1 MRVAVSSLAV
11 IYRSLCYRMFGLL
24 VQNYLIIQ
32 MAISNSINPNSTSV
46 QSPFPSAHASKIPV
60 SSRQYARWTVV
71 FVALLAAWL
80 LAACGPEKADTS
92 QDQLVT
98 ETKQIALDYQISN
111 NLEQARAQLNALKVA
126 NPSQWLVYVA
136 ETAIEQNNDNDG
148 MTALAHLASDLGLQ
162 SEPINQFAV
171 QHNLLKSALAAAG
184 VAQKNAADTN
194 QGNAQPVVV
203 QQAPPVQSGPVA
215 PTTTLTQSSTVVQV
229 ASIANTTNQTK
240 TQPVSTTLVLTPT
253 PALQPTQVA
262 ETKPVIKADS
272 QINVRSGPGTDY
284 DIIGALQTGESA
296 PITGKNDSGDW
307 WQVTLNNGQQG
318 WVFGQLVE
326 TSGDAA
332 AIAVAANIPPPPPT
346 ATPAPA
352 TPTPVPQATPAP
364 QATDAP
370 TAAPTP
376 VPNGND
382 FVMIQKHLWDVIENG
397 GQLDGPSVTCG
408 QARELIVKVQDANGS
423 PLNGVAVQVQY
434 GAQEIY
440 VTGAQGKGDG
450 IAEFVLGGGQDVKVI
465 KDVDGRQVTS
475 DVATGLSTKPWEI
488 PYETLIEGRF
498 CQDDASCKSFVDH
511 TGCYG
516 HYSWTVTFKR
526 QH

>member
-1 MRVAVSSLAV
+1 M
-11 IYRSLCYRMFGLL
+11 
-24 VQNYLIIQ
+24 
-32 MAISNSINPNSTSV
+32 
-46 QSPFPSAHASKIPV
+46 
-60 SSRQYARWTVV
+60 
-71 FVALLAAWL
+71 
-80 LAACGPEKADTS
+80 
-92 QDQLVT
+92 T

-111 NLEQARAQLNALKVA
+111 NLDQARAQLNTLKVA

-136 ETAIEQNNDNDG
+136 ETAIEQNNDKDG

-162 SEPINQFAV
+162 SQPINQFAV

-184 VAQKNAADTN
+184 APQKNTTDVKADGN
-194 QGNAQPVVV
+194 KANAQPVAV
-203 QQAPPVQSGPVA
+203 QQAVTPVQSALV
-215 PTTTLTQSSTVVQV
+215 TTTTPVTQALTIVQSSAV
-229 ASIANTTNQTK
+229 ANTTNQTK

-253 PALQPTQVA
+253 PALQPTKVA
-262 ETKPVIKADS
+262 DTKPAIKATN
-272 QINVRSGPGTDY
+272 QINVRSGPGTNY
-284 DIIGALQTGESA
+284 DIIGTLQTGESA
-296 PITGKNDSGDW
+296 PITAKNDSGDW
-307 WQVTLNNGQQG
+307 WQVTLNSGQQG

-332 AIAVAANIPPPPPT
+332 AIAVAANIPTPPPT

-352 TPTPVPQATPAP
+352 TPTTAP
-364 QATDAP
+364 QATDTPAS
-370 TAAPTP
+370 PTP

-382 FVMIQKHLWDVIENG
+382 FVMIQRHLWDVIENG

-408 QARELIVKVQDANGS
+408 QARELIVHVQDANGS

-434 GAQEIY
+434 GAREIY

-465 KDVDGRQVTS
+465 KDVDGHEVTS

-488 PYETLIEGRF
+488 PYETLIGGRF

>member
-1 MRVAVSSLAV
+1 
-11 IYRSLCYRMFGLL
+11 MFGLL

-46 QSPFPSAHASKIPV
+46 QSPFSSAHASKIPV
-60 SSRQYARWTVV
+60 PSRQYARWTAV

-80 LAACGPEKADTS
+80 LSACGPEKSDTS

-111 NLEQARAQLNALKVA
+111 NLEQARTQLNGLKVA

-148 MTALAHLASDLGLQ
+148 MTALAHLVSDLGLQ

-171 QHNLLKSALAAAG
+171 QHNLLKSALAAAD
-184 VAQKNAADTN
+184 ATHKNTTNLN
-194 QGNAQPVVV
+194 QGKTQPVAV
-203 QQAPPVQSGPVA
+203 QQAVVQSAPVA

-229 ASIANTTNQTK
+229 ASVASTTNQTTTNQTT

-253 PALQPTQVA
+253 PALQPTQMA
-262 ETKPVIKADS
+262 DTKPVIKADS

-284 DIIGALQTGESA
+284 EIIGALQTGESA
-296 PITGKNDSGDW
+296 PIMAKNNSGDW

-352 TPTPVPQATPAP
+352 TPVPAAPTPAP

-408 QARELIVKVQDANGS
+408 QARELIVKVQDANGN

-450 IAEFVLGGGQDVKVI
+450 TAEFVLGGGQDVKVI

-488 PYETLIEGRF
+488 PYETLIGGRF